1 VRAGASGG
9 TSGCLDLPFGE
20 CPGDTPVI
28 HHGDCVEVMAAM
40 PADSIDAIVCDP
52 PYGLEFM
59 GKEWDRLGGDGWRA
73 GGFGTPGLGDRPTAW
88 TAHGDTANASCA
100 TCGGRMRG
108 ARKCECDEPDW
119 RVKGESVSKRNA
131 GAEQQAFH
139 TAWATAA
146 LRVAKPGAYLLAFG
160 GTRTV
165 HRMTVALED
174 AGWIIRDMLVWAY
187 ACLSDDTEI
196 LTREGWVRYN
206 RANVGQWIAAFDP
219 GSGAVRWEQARAVHV
234 YDHEGTMAEVGPQ
247 VVTLNHRVVIDPET
261 ARVPRLSG
269 MWDDIHEAR
278 SMVAEGS
285 VAGLLEGVQREAA
298 HPRSEVCTG
307 TGMVSGAPTTL
318 VGEDDRSAEPRLEGR
333 RYRVQEAWQ
342 LLGRPVRASTGV
354 GATDGTSGRVRH
366 GTPAGDGAGV
376 RVPADQDRMREPR
389 EPRPDRQRADEPD
402 ALAGQPDAQA
412 VRVGQVSTWHGEPDT
427 LRLVSG
433 YAGKVWCVTVPSGA
447 FVARRNGVV
456 FVTGNSGFPKSKA
469 LLKPAWE
476 PIVMA
481 RKPGPLRD
489 LDIDGCRI
497 GTTKDV
503 PASPNRLETTG
514 KARGAGWGFGVNEAG
529 STEGWNKDSGRWP
542 ANVVLTDPIFDGG
555 WDGVVGGGET
565 GPTSRPDAVGRG
577 SGKPTDGVF
586 QWGGTITSA
595 YGDAGTYSRFFLI
608 PKASRSDREP
618 VMPGMRCTCEAV
630 KLEAWTPRTSP
641 RRATAE
647 APTEGGFGW
656 STTSSGSSTTDPSQP
671 DIRYTTSTETR
682 PTTTSGTFDSSTP
695 PSTSA
700 STRDARSEM
709 ASGGSPAASA
719 ANTSPSPSST
729 GTSAPR
735 DGLST
740 DDAAPATSARSSSPG
755 DCEDCGLPLPDV
767 RGGGARRGARLNA
780 HPT

>member
-1 VRAGASGG
+1 VALTRRRGSRRRQGIRLSSVRWTVGAL
-9 TSGCLDLPFGE
+9 T
-20 CPGDTPVI
+20 I
-28 HHGDCVEVMAAM
+28 HLGDCVSVMAAM
-40 PADSIDAIVCDP
+40 PPDSIDAIVCDP

-59 GKEWDRLGGDGWRA
+59 GKEWDRLDGA
-73 GGFGTPGLGDRPTAW
+73 GFHAPKDEGRTFS
-88 TAHGDTANASCA
+88 NASGHMFDNLKA
-100 TCGGRMRG
+100 LPRYGSPTNMQQ
-108 ARKCECDEPDW
+108 W
-119 RVKGESVSKRNA
+119 H
-131 GAEQQAFH
+131 EQ
-139 TAWATAA
+139 WATAA

-433 YAGKVWCVTVPSGA
+433 YVGKVWCVTVPSGA

-456 FVTGNSGFPKSKA
+456 FVTGNSGFPKSRA

-489 LDIDGCRI
+489 LDIEGCRI
-497 GTTKDV
+497 GTD
-503 PASPNRLETTG
+503 AGWSYPN
-514 KARGAGWGFGVNEAG
+514 GAGGNTFHGQDRLPMPVASSG
-529 STEGWNKDSGRWP
+529 GRWP

-555 WDGVVGGGET
+555 WDGVVGGGGWYESTAPAVLRRGATT
-565 GPTSRPDAVGRG
+565 GRSIGFGSTADLEEAVVG
-577 SGKPTDGVF
+577 
-586 QWGGTITSA
+586 
-595 YGDAGTYSRFFLI
+595 YGDTGTYSRFFLI

-618 VMPGMRCTCEAV
+618 VMPGMLPEVVMDIAGQN
-630 KLEAWTPRTSP
+630 TPQGRAGRGVNPVVPT
-641 RRATAE
+641 RR
-647 APTEGGFGW
+647 
-656 STTSSGSSTTDPSQP
+656 
-671 DIRYTTSTETR
+671 
-682 PTTTSGTFDSSTP
+682 
-695 PSTSA
+695 
-700 STRDARSEM
+700 
-709 ASGGSPAASA
+709 
-719 ANTSPSPSST
+719 
-729 GTSAPR
+729 
-735 DGLST
+735 
-740 DDAAPATSARSSSPG
+740 
-755 DCEDCGLPLPDV
+755 
-767 RGGGARRGARLNA
+767 NA
-780 HPT
+780 HPTVKPIELMRHLVRLVTPAGGCVLDPFLGSGTTALAAEQEGRQWVGIEREAEYVRIAEARLSGWQRGLGLDVA

>member
-1 VRAGASGG
+1 
-9 TSGCLDLPFGE
+9 
-20 CPGDTPVI
+20 VI
-28 HHGDCVEVMAAM
+28 IHGDCVEVMAAM
-40 PADSIDAIVCDP
+40 PEGSIDAIVCDP

-59 GKEWDRLGGDGWRA
+59 GKEWDRLGDIGKTSSGLAKPD
-73 GGFGTPGLGDRPTAW
+73 PGPWGRQQRVQFSGSSNRKCL
-88 TAHGDTANASCA
+88 N
-100 TCGGRMRG
+100 CGKWEWDHVG
-108 ARKCECDEPDW
+108 RKCECAVPDW
-119 RVKGESVSKRNA
+119 PNVAAHQGVLMGRWH
-131 GAEQQAFH
+131 EQ
-139 TAWATAA
+139 WARAA

-497 GTTKDV
+497 GTDTERGDRYNGKPPLGGGTNVYVGRPTEPWSV
-503 PASPNRLETTG
+503 PP
-514 KARGAGWGFGVNEAG
+514 
-529 STEGWNKDSGRWP
+529 GRWP
-542 ANVVLTDPIFDGG
+542 ANVVLTETPDGGGIFDGG
-555 WDGVVGGGET
+555 WDGVVGGGEA
-565 GPTSRPDAVGRG
+565 GGGFGVRGGNALGVMNDDGWRPSVEGQVVG
-577 SGKPTDGVF
+577 
-586 QWGGTITSA
+586 
-595 YGDAGTYSRFFLI
+595 YGDTGTYSRFFLI

>member
-1 VRAGASGG
+1 M
-9 TSGCLDLPFGE
+9 T
-20 CPGDTPVI
+20 I

-40 PADSIDAIVCDP
+40 PPDSIDAIVCDP

-59 GKEWDRLGGDGWRA
+59 GKEWDRLDGA
-73 GGFGTPGLGDRPTAW
+73 GFHAPKDEGRTFS
-88 TAHGDTANASCA
+88 NASGHMFDNLKA
-100 TCGGRMRG
+100 LPRYGSPTNMQQ
-108 ARKCECDEPDW
+108 W
-119 RVKGESVSKRNA
+119 H
-131 GAEQQAFH
+131 EQ
-139 TAWATAA
+139 WATAA

-456 FVTGNSGFPKSKA
+456 FVTGNSGFPKSRA

-489 LDIDGCRI
+489 LDIEGCRI
-497 GTTKDV
+497 GTD
-503 PASPNRLETTG
+503 AGWSYPN
-514 KARGAGWGFGVNEAG
+514 GAGGNTFHGQDRLPMPVASSG
-529 STEGWNKDSGRWP
+529 GRWP
-542 ANVVLTDPIFDGG
+542 ANVVLTD
-555 WDGVVGGGET
+555 
-565 GPTSRPDAVGRG
+565 AVL
-577 SGKPTDGVF
+577 DE
-586 QWGGTITSA
+586 
-595 YGDAGTYSRFFLI
+595 YSRFFLV

-618 VMPGMRCTCEAV
+618 VMPGM
-630 KLEAWTPRTSP
+630 LEAKNEFVGPGSVDPDRPTVVSRRNVHPTVKPIELMRHLVRLVTPAGGTVLDPFLGSGTTALAAEQEGRQWVGIE
-641 RRATAE
+641 REAEYVRIAE
-647 APTEGGFGW
+647 ARLSGW
-656 STTSSGSSTTDPSQP
+656 QRGLGL
-671 DIRYTTSTETR
+671 DI
-682 PTTTSGTFDSSTP
+682 
-695 PSTSA
+695 
-700 STRDARSEM
+700 
-709 ASGGSPAASA
+709 
-719 ANTSPSPSST
+719 
-729 GTSAPR
+729 
-735 DGLST
+735 
-740 DDAAPATSARSSSPG
+740 
-755 DCEDCGLPLPDV
+755 
-767 RGGGARRGARLNA
+767 
-780 HPT
+780 